1 MKLNTDKKNTTS
13 SFFKKALIISLSIL
27 ILITAVLSFKIIK
40 TSEVG
45 IRKTSGVIHNTI
57 LKEGIHFKIPFVQ
70 SIEIFS
76 LRQHQESFQLTG
88 TQTKDLQPVSV
99 DYSVLYAI
107 TEDKVLDNLKTIKGD
122 IFEVLIAPRAN
133 ESIRDALAK
142 YSAEELI
149 SNRSEVSKFVKE
161 RLAERINHLAT
172 IDDISITSFEFENVK
187 WKESIQ
193 KKVIAKQDA
202 ETAEIK
208 KQQIQA
214 EADQTIIKAK
224 ADAEAIRITANA
236 ITSNPKIVELKQ
248 VEVNSKIAE
257 KWNGIA
263 PSAVISS
270 GSNNIL
276 LPLK

>member
-1 MKLNTDKKNTTS
+1 VVQVPTCTS
-13 SFFKKALIISLSIL
+13 PIETPFKD
-27 ILITAVLSFKIIK
+27 
-40 TSEVG
+40 
-45 IRKTSGVIHNTI
+45 H
-57 LKEGIHFKIPFVQ
+57 
-70 SIEIFS
+70 
-76 LRQHQESFQLTG
+76 
-88 TQTKDLQPVSV
+88 
-99 DYSVLYAI
+99 
-107 TEDKVLDNLKTIKGD
+107 
-122 IFEVLIAPRAN
+122 
-133 ESIRDALAK
+133 ALAK

-149 SNRSEVSKFVKE
+149 QNRSEVSKFVKE
-161 RLAERINHLAT
+161 RLADRINHLAI
-172 IDDISITSFEFENVK
+172 IDDISITSFEFENAQ

-214 EADQTIIKAK
+214 EADQTIIKSK

-248 VEVNSKIAE
+248 VEVNARIAE
-257 KWNGIA
+257 KWNGVA
-263 PSAVISS
+263 PTTVITN

>member
-1 MKLNTDKKNTTS
+1 MNYMKNNNKIIVVATLI
-13 SFFKKALIISLSIL
+13 FALIILSLLSI
-27 ILITAVLSFKIIK
+27 KIIK

-45 IRKTSGVIHNTI
+45 VRKTAGVIHDSI
-57 LKEGIHFKIPFVQ
+57 LEEGIHFKVPFMQ

-76 LRQHQESFQLTG
+76 LRQHQESFELAG

-99 DYSVLYAI
+99 NYRVLYAI
-107 TEDKVLDNLKTIKGD
+107 PEDKVLENLKTIKGD
-122 IFEVLIAPRAN
+122 IFTTLIAPRAN
-133 ESIRDALAK
+133 ESIRDALAR
-142 YSAEELI
+142 YSAEDLI
-149 SNRSEVSKFVKE
+149 SNRSEVSVYVKE
-161 RLAERINHLAT
+161 RLAERINHLAV
-172 IDDISITSFEFENVK
+172 IDDISITSFEFENAQ

-214 EADQTIIKAK
+214 EADQTIIKSK

-248 VEVNSKIAE
+248 VEVNARIAE
-257 KWNGIA
+257 KWNGVA
-263 PSAVISS
+263 PTTVITN

>member
-1 MKLNTDKKNTTS
+1 MNYMKKDYT
-13 SFFKKALIISLSIL
+13 ISITFISILAL
-27 ILITAVLSFKIIK
+27 ILIFFSIKIIK

-45 IRKTSGVIHNTI
+45 IRKTAGVIHNKI
-57 LKEGIHFKIPFVQ
+57 LEEGIHFKIPFMQ

-76 LRQHQESFQLTG
+76 LRQHQESFDLKG

-99 DYSVLYAI
+99 SYRVLYAI
-107 TEDKVLDNLKTIKGD
+107 PENKVLENLKNIKGD
-122 IFEVLIAPRAN
+122 IFQTLIAPRAN

-149 SNRSEVSKFVKE
+149 QNRSEVSKFVKE
-161 RLAERINHLAT
+161 RLADRINHLAI
-172 IDDISITSFEFENVK
+172 IDDISITSFEFENAQ

-214 EADQTIIKAK
+214 EADQTIIKSK

-248 VEVNSKIAE
+248 VEVNARIAE
-257 KWNGIA
+257 KWNGVA
-263 PSAVISS
+263 PTTVITN

>member
-1 MKLNTDKKNTTS
+1 MEHNQNYNKAGIFTS
-13 SFFKKALIISLSIL
+13 FLIITIISLFFC
-27 ILITAVLSFKIIK
+27 VKVIK

-45 IRKTSGVIHNTI
+45 VKKTAGVIHNEI
-57 LKEGIHFKIPFVQ
+57 LEEGVHFKIPLLQV
-70 SIEIFS
+70 IEIFS
-76 LRQHQESFQLTG
+76 LRQHQETFELHN

-99 DYSVLYAI
+99 NYRVLYAI
-107 TEDKVLDNLKTIKGD
+107 PKDKVLDNLKTIKGD
-122 IFEVLIAPRAN
+122 IFETLIAPRAN
-133 ESIRDALAK
+133 ESIRDALAR
-142 YSAEELI
+142 YSAEDLI

-161 RLAERINHLAT
+161 RLADRINHLAI
-172 IDDISITSFEFENVK
+172 IDDISITSFEFENAQ
-187 WKESIQ
+187 WKQSIQ

-236 ITSNPKIVELKQ
+236 ISSNPKIVELKQ
-248 VEVNSKIAE
+248 VEVNAKIAE
-257 KWNGIA
+257 KWDGKA
-263 PSAVISS
+263 PSTVITS
-270 GSNNIL
+270 GDKNII

>member
-1 MKLNTDKKNTTS
+1 MPTYLEIIKRNYKKIIPAIIFI
-13 SFFKKALIISLSIL
+13 SFIS
-27 ILITAVLSFKIIK
+27 TFTVIK

-45 IRKTSGVIHNTI
+45 VKKTAGVIHDSI
-57 LKEGIHFKIPFVQ
+57 LEEGIHFKIPFIQ
-70 SIEIFS
+70 TIEIFS
-76 LRQHQESFQLTG
+76 LRQHQETFELTG

-99 DYSVLYAI
+99 NYRVLYAI
-107 TEDKVLDNLKTIKGD
+107 PQDKVLENLKTVKGD
-122 IFEVLIAPRAN
+122 IFQVLIAPRAN

-149 SNRSEVSKFVKE
+149 SNRSEVSKYVKE
-161 RLAERINHLAT
+161 RLSDRINHLAV
-172 IDDISITSFEFENVK
+172 IDDIAITSFEFENAQ
-187 WKESIQ
+187 WKDSIQ

-236 ITSNPKIVELKQ
+236 ISSNPKIVELKQ
-248 VEVNSKIAE
+248 VEVNAAIAAKWDGRAPQTVITDGSK
-257 KWNGIA
+257 
-263 PSAVISS
+263 
-270 GSNNIL
+270 NII

>member
-1 MKLNTDKKNTTS
+1 MNINTIKQHYIK
-13 SFFKKALIISLSIL
+13 FIIALCFICL
-27 ILITAVLSFKIIK
+27 IMTFTVIK

-45 IRKTSGVIHNTI
+45 VKKTAGVIHDSI
-57 LKEGIHFKIPFVQ
+57 LEEGIHFKLPFIQ
-70 SIEIFS
+70 TIEIFS
-76 LRQHQESFQLTG
+76 LRQHQETFELTG

-99 DYSVLYAI
+99 NYRVLYAI
-107 TEDKVLDNLKTIKGD
+107 PEDKVLENLKTVKGD
-122 IFEVLIAPRAN
+122 IFQVLIAPRAN

-142 YSAEELI
+142 YSAEDLI
-149 SNRSEVSKFVKE
+149 SNRSEVSKYVKE
-161 RLAERINHLAT
+161 RLAERINHLAV
-172 IDDISITSFEFENVK
+172 IDDIAITSFEFENAQ

-236 ITSNPKIVELKQ
+236 ISSNPKIVELKQ
-248 VEVNSKIAE
+248 VEVNAAIAA
-257 KWNGIA
+257 KWNGQA
-263 PSAVISS
+263 PQTVITDSS
-270 GSNNIL
+270 KNII
-276 LPLK
+276 LPLGK